1 MINKNFELILELT
14 KKEFYERYKGTF
26 GGIIWS
32 FIQPLFLLTIYTIA
46 FGIILKA
53 KWSFATNTSD
63 YALMIFAG
71 LLIFNG
77 FAEVMNKSAIII
89 KANPNFVKKILF
101 PIEILSIVI
110 VLCAFINI
118 FISIIIWIFVFYFFY
133 GYIHITV
140 LYIPFIMII
149 FVPLL
154 IGLSWIISSV
164 GLIIKDMP
172 HIIGILNH
180 SLLFLTPIF
189 YSLDVAPSIIHNV
202 LIFNPLTFII
212 ETLRSVLYYGILP
225 QHKSLLI
232 YFFISIVFSTFSFY
246 IFKKIRP
253 RFSDLL

>member
-1 MINKNFELILELT
+1 MINKNFELIFELT
-14 KKEFYERYKGTF
+14 KKEFYRYKGILRDNMVIYSTF
-26 GGIIWS
+26 I
-32 FIQPLFLLTIYTIA
+32 FTNNHTIA

-77 FAEVMNKSAIII
+77 FAEVMNNSIII
-89 KANPNFVKKILF
+89 KANPNFVKILF

-118 FISIIIWIFVFYFFY
+118 IISIIIWIFVFYFFY

-140 LYIPFIMII
+140 LYIPFIMIT

-172 HIIGILNH
+172 H
-180 SLLFLTPIF
+180 LFE
-189 YSLDVAPSIIHNV
+189 Y
-202 LIFNPLTFII
+202 
-212 ETLRSVLYYGILP
+212 
-225 QHKSLLI
+225 
-232 YFFISIVFSTFSFY
+232 
-246 IFKKIRP
+246 
-253 RFSDLL
+253 